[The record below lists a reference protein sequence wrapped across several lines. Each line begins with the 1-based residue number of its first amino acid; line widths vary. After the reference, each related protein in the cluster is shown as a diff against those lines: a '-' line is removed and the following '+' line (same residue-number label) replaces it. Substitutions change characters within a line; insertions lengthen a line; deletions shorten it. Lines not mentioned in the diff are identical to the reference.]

1 MKNHELAM
9 EAMRLYRKHAIIDSL
24 EPYMPALFWNIIT
37 TEASCEAYGDRMR
50 PFLSGYL
57 CAGKYPKDIELAM
70 LDMMAACP
78 NIDQKSAALHAKRI
92 AVLNENRRA
101 RK

>member
-9 EAMRLYRKHAIIDSL
+9 EAMRLYRKHAIIDVL
-24 EPYMPALFWNIIT
+24 PPYMPALFWNIAT
-37 TEASCEAYGDRMR
+37 VELGEYAGGDRKQ
-50 PFLSGYL
+50 LIGLL
-57 CAGKYPKDIELAM
+57 CAGKYPKDIEMAL